1 MMVSHVLGLRIEG
14 RWGVYATQS
23 HVESDALSS
32 HMHTISTN
40 STPKRQR
47 TAIKI
52 DDATVL
58 G

>member
-40 STPKRQR
+40 STPKRQHI
-47 TAIKI
+47 AIKI
-52 DDATVL
+52 DAAVL

>member
-1 MMVSHVLGLRIEG
+1 MVSHVLGLRIEG

-23 HVESDALSS
+23 HVESDALST

-52 DDATVL
+52 DDAVVL